1 MQRER
6 GPQHR
11 APSLGVRG
19 LAGSVPPTPLGFGGP
34 ALCEFSLTPQTRSE
48 SDPSKTRFSTR
59 AGSSAGTGSNQR
71 QGAFSPRRRD
81 PRCKKTQ
88 PHRPHR
94 FSCSL
99 PGTTVFPPD
108 LRGPV
113 LLIGSGGPHQFLRPQ
128 LLFSPLFLPDPLV
141 STFAGHNNSG
151 RYSGRGDGQER
162 PRPDCRGLRRA
173 EVSHARWHGLD
184 EVSLPDSHPAA
195 YPSQRRSNALGAV
208 VCAARSRSL
217 RLLSHRRP
225 LCFL

>member
-1 MQRER
+1 MQGKR

-34 ALCEFSLTPQTRSE
+34 ALCEFSLTPLTRSE

-71 QGAFSPRRRD
+71 RGAFSPRRRD

-99 PGTTVFPPD
+99 PRTTVFPPD
-108 LRGPV
+108 LRRPV
-113 LLIGSGGPHQFLRPQ
+113 LLIGSGGPHQFLRSQ

-141 STFAGHNNSG
+141 STFAGHSNSG
-151 RYSGRGDGQER
+151 RYWGGGVKNA
-162 PRPDCRGLRRA
+162 PDRTV
-173 EVSHARWHGLD
+173 EI
-184 EVSLPDSHPAA
+184 
-195 YPSQRRSNALGAV
+195 
-208 VCAARSRSL
+208 
-217 RLLSHRRP
+217 
-225 LCFL
+225 